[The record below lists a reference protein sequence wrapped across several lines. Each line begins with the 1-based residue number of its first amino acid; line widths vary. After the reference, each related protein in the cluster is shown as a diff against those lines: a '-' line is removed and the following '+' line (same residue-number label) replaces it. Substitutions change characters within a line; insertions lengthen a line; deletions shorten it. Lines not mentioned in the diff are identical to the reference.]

1 MNIKTLTLKNVWLA
15 GAVIALAATV
25 ASADAADAPGTDV
38 MSLTR
43 GDAQFSTLTKAIDA
57 AGLADVLAAQGP
69 MTVFAPTD
77 EAFAKLP
84 PAELEALMKPE
95 NKEKLAKILTYHVVP
110 GKALETE
117 QLKKQRST
125 ETAAGE
131 DLKVALVNGRLRVG
145 DARVGGDI
153 DASNGVIHAIDRVLL
168 PK

>member
-15 GAVIALAATV
+15 GAFLAAAATV
-25 ASADAADAPGTDV
+25 ASADAVDAPGTDV
-38 MSLTR
+38 MSITR
-43 GDAQFSTLTKAIDA
+43 GESQFSTLTKAIDA
-57 AGLADVLAAQGP
+57 AGLAGVLSAQGP
-69 MTVFAPTD
+69 VTIFAPTD

-110 GKALETE
+110 GKALESDE
-117 QLKKQRST
+117 LKKQRST

-131 DLKVALVNGRLRVG
+131 DLKVGLVNGRLRVG
-145 DARVGGDI
+145 DARVSRDI
-153 DASNGVIHAIDRVLL
+153 DASNGIIHPIDRVLL